1 MTLTITALRQANARW
16 FSPES
21 IKFSGDLEYR
31 VLHGKSKTPYLVRR
45 TYAWTNMFDGIR
57 KSHWRINPIGVDL
70 AILGLNDEIFLSLD
84 DVKQTLKLR

>member
-1 MTLTITALRQANARW
+1 MTLTITALRQANTKW
-16 FSPES
+16 FSPEN
-21 IKFSGDLEYR
+21 KQFFGDLEYR

-45 TYAWTNMFDGIR
+45 TYAWSNMFDGIR

-70 AILGLNDEIFLSLD
+70 SILTLHDEIFESLD